1 MEAPRSTPH
10 PSLCIGSDHEGGGV
24 CERRLARHHP
34 REDRIREADRR
45 RFGGHKRP
53 NVRQEAG
60 DSNHAKVDCL
70 ATRVWPRQQQ
80 HPIRRLG
87 LARSA
92 EAAVVRHKLLR
103 RVQQRVPR
111 TLEVELR
118 AIDDAWADELVLNGG
133 SREREDAV
141 ELGEDLPRA
150 KGAAV
155 TLFWGCA
162 AAGRAVCGPTAR
174 RAARRAR
181 RGPAPRGGE
190 KSRYI
195 HAASIEV
202 ERGMKP
208 AAQGGGRDATRG
220 RASARGCRRT
230 CRRGRRTFRHGA
242 AEEEGAEQGRRQ
254 GGAAL
259 RSLEEAFALFVELQR
274 EAGRLE
280 IALDIL
286 RLLWSHLGESVAGRR
301 RCRGPRSLRRDV
313 APQWQARL
321 WHRHLEH
328 KAELRDEDD
337 VELVVERVLR
347 HQ

>member
-1 MEAPRSTPH
+1 MAAVASARMQSSSARTYLVPKGRRSTH
-10 PSLCIGSDHEGGGV
+10 SSGDAQQLAGLCVDRLRVEQLG
-24 CERRLARHHP
+24 ER
-34 REDRIREADRR
+34 
-45 RFGGHKRP
+45 
-53 NVRQEAG
+53 
-60 DSNHAKVDCL
+60 
-70 ATRVWPRQQQ
+70 
-80 HPIRRLG
+80 
-87 LARSA
+87 
-92 EAAVVRHKLLR
+92 
-103 RVQQRVPR
+103 
-111 TLEVELR
+111 
-118 AIDDAWADELVLNGG
+118 
-133 SREREDAV
+133 
-141 ELGEDLPRA
+141 GEDLRREE
-150 KGAAV
+150 
-155 TLFWGCA
+155 
-162 AAGRAVCGPTAR
+162 GRRVA
-174 RAARRAR
+174 
-181 RGPAPRGGE
+181 
-190 KSRYI
+190 I

>member
-1 MEAPRSTPH
+1 MPLAFGPVSSSIRSAASGSPGAQRRQSFGTSCCAACSRGCHAPLRSSCAPSTTRGRT
-10 PSLCIGSDHEGGGV
+10 SLCSM
-24 CERRLARHHP
+24 
-34 REDRIREADRR
+34 
-45 RFGGHKRP
+45 
-53 NVRQEAG
+53 
-60 DSNHAKVDCL
+60 
-70 ATRVWPRQQQ
+70 
-80 HPIRRLG
+80 
-87 LARSA
+87 
-92 EAAVVRHKLLR
+92 AAVASARMQSSSARTYL
-103 RVQQRVPR
+103 VPR
-111 TLEVELR
+111 GRRSLSGDAQQLAGLCVDRLRVEQL
-118 AIDDAWADELVLNGG
+118 G
-133 SREREDAV
+133 ER
-141 ELGEDLPRA
+141 GEDLRREE
-150 KGAAV
+150 
-155 TLFWGCA
+155 
-162 AAGRAVCGPTAR
+162 GRRVA
-174 RAARRAR
+174 
-181 RGPAPRGGE
+181 
-190 KSRYI
+190 I

-208 AAQGGGRDATRG
+208 AARGGGRDATRG